1 MTDLETACRELV
13 DRWDSW
19 LPPEDAMD
27 RPIESHVRECKREL
41 EEALA
46 EHTPGAAERLAAQTG
61 EPKEKFEAGDKPIPE
76 VEGLDPDVKDLVEQ
90 MEDAT

>member
-27 RPIESHVRECKREL
+27 RPFESHVRECKREL
-41 EEALA
+41 EETLA
-46 EHTPGAAERLAAQTG
+46 EHTE
-61 EPKEKFEAGDKPIPE
+61 I
-76 VEGLDPDVKDLVEQ
+76 DPDVKHLVEQ
-90 MEDAT
+90 LEDAT